1 MNNMCAI
8 HPNPTLFLFEVSRRP
23 VLARKLGFVQVIE
36 HPKKKEPP
44 ALNYKDTPAAKME
57 EARQP
62 RRVARLKKLKNLNVD
77 TK

>member
-8 HPNPTLFLFEVSRRP
+8 HPNPTLCLFEVSRRP
-23 VLARKLGFVQVIE
+23 VLARKMGYVQVIE
-36 HPKKKEPP
+36 HPKKKETP
-44 ALNYKDTPAAKME
+44 ALDYKETAAAQMV

-62 RRVARLKKLKNLNVD
+62 RRVARLKKLKNLNVN